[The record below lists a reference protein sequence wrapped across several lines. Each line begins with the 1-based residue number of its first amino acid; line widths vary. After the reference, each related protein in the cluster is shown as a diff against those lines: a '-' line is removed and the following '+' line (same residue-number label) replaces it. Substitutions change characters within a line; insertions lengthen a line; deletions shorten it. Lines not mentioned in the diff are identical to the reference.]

1 MGAVQAA
8 STILFH
14 RPKQNTQGGQGYYGK
29 RLWVWSKVRDFL
41 GLNEKPSLVSHTP
54 GHMNMNLGS
63 RTGDFAKT
71 SLGKSGGKQSL
82 SWINESSM
90 ESYLLL

>member
-1 MGAVQAA
+1 MLWQKAV
-8 STILFH
+8 
-14 RPKQNTQGGQGYYGK
+14 
-29 RLWVWSKVRDFL
+29 
-41 GLNEKPSLVSHTP
+41 GLIESALLPDAPLLVLHTP

-71 SLGKSGGKQSL
+71 SLGKIGGKQSL